1 MRVHPEVAA
10 ALVAG
15 RPVVALESTLITHG
29 LPRPDNF
36 RIARELENSIR
47 EDGALP
53 ATVAILGG
61 EACIGLEAA
70 ALERLAGSDT
80 VVKASV
86 RDLAVL
92 AARHADGAT
101 TVAATAHLAAR
112 AGIAVFATGGLGG
125 VHRDSQET
133 FDESADLRVLARTP
147 ILLVCSGVKSILDV
161 PATLERLETLSV
173 GVLGYR
179 TDTFPAFYL
188 RDSGQRVPW
197 RVESAAEIAAAW
209 RARQS
214 MGTEGYG
221 LVIANPVP
229 IDAELNRELHDRTLA
244 AGIAAARAADVH
256 GRDVTPFLLA
266 FFHRETGGQS
276 VAANV
281 ALVRDNARLAAAV
294 AVELASH

>member
-10 ALVAG
+10 ALAAG
-15 RPVVALESTLITHG
+15 RPVVALESTLVTHG

-36 RIARELENSIR
+36 RVARELENSIR

-61 EACIGLEAA
+61 EACIGLEDA

-209 RARQS
+209 RARQG

-229 IDAELNRELHDRTLA
+229 IDAELNRAQHHRTLA
-244 AGIAAARAADVH
+244 AGIAATSWPDEH
-256 GRDVTPFLLA
+256 GRALTTFLLE
-266 FFHRETGGQS
+266 FFHRETSGQS
-276 VAANV
+276 VATNV

>member
-10 ALVAG
+10 ALAAG
-15 RPVVALESTLITHG
+15 RPVVALESTLVTHG

-36 RIARELENSIR
+36 RVARELENSIR

-229 IDAELNRELHDRTLA
+229 IDAELNRALHDRTLA
-244 AGIAAARAADVH
+244 AGIAAARGADVH

>member
-10 ALVAG
+10 ALAAG
-15 RPVVALESTLITHG
+15 RPVVALESTLVTHG
-29 LPRPDNF
+29 LPRPDNL
-36 RIARELENSIR
+36 RIAREVENVVR

-53 ATVAILGG
+53 ATVAVLGG
-61 EACIGLEAA
+61 EACIGLEDAT
-70 ALERLAGSDT
+70 LERLAGSDS

-92 AARHADGAT
+92 AACRGDGAT

-112 AGIAVFATGGLGG
+112 AGITVFATGGLGG
-125 VHRDSQET
+125 VHRDTHET

-161 PATLERLETLSV
+161 PATLERLEMLSV
-173 GVLGYR
+173 AVLGYC

-197 RVESAAEIAAAW
+197 RVDSAAEIAAVW
-209 RARQS
+209 RARQV
-214 MGTEGYG
+214 MGTDGYG
-221 LVIANPVP
+221 LIVANPVP
-229 IDAELNRELHDRTLA
+229 HDAELDRELHDRTV
-244 AGIAAARAADVH
+244 AAAIVAARTADVH
-256 GRDVTPFLLA
+256 GKDVTPFLLE
-266 FFHRETGGQS
+266 FFHRQTGGQS

-294 AVELASH
+294 AVELANH

>member
-10 ALVAG
+10 ALAAR
-15 RPVVALESTLITHG
+15 RPVVALESTLVTHG

-36 RIARELENSIR
+36 RIARELENSVR

-53 ATVAILGG
+53 ATVAVLGG
-61 EACIGLEAA
+61 EACIGLEDA

-92 AARHADGAT
+92 AACDADGAT

-125 VHRDSQET
+125 IHRDSQET

-147 ILLVCSGVKSILDV
+147 ILLVCSGVKSIFDV
-161 PATLERLETLSV
+161 SATLERLEILSV

-188 RDSGQRVPW
+188 RDSGQ
-197 RVESAAEIAAAW
+197 
-209 RARQS
+209 
-214 MGTEGYG
+214 
-221 LVIANPVP
+221 
-229 IDAELNRELHDRTLA
+229 
-244 AGIAAARAADVH
+244 
-256 GRDVTPFLLA
+256 
-266 FFHRETGGQS
+266 
-276 VAANV
+276 
-281 ALVRDNARLAAAV
+281 
-294 AVELASH
+294 

>member
-10 ALVAG
+10 ALAAG
-15 RPVVALESTLITHG
+15 RPVVA
-29 LPRPDNF
+29 
-36 RIARELENSIR
+36 
-47 EDGALP
+47 
-53 ATVAILGG
+53 
-61 EACIGLEAA
+61 
-70 ALERLAGSDT
+70 
-80 VVKASV
+80 
-86 RDLAVL
+86 AVL
-92 AARHADGAT
+92 AARRADGAT

-133 FDESADLRVLARTP
+133 FDESADLRVLARSP
-147 ILLVCSGVKSILDV
+147 ILPVCSGVKSILDV

-209 RARQS
+209 RARQG

-229 IDAELNRELHDRTLA
+229 LDAELNRELHDRTLA